1 MRYLNRIT
9 VEFAKPI
16 QTLAFSHSN
25 NFLAMGGDES
35 ILYVLSVPTRS
46 MILNTIMSSQI
57 RCVAFSKN
65 DERLSIGQED
75 GVLSLLVVAA
85 EFEPTGEIDA
95 HDSPVLCQDWSSKTL
110 AVGREDGTVSLF
122 DTEKAFCNFFVPL
135 AEFSSNYPVRSL
147 SFGVS
152 ERFLAIGGDNGIFVL
167 SRKGGWAVCHHISTS
182 DKIFTTR
189 WSPAGRYLALA
200 GTNDSFQV
208 YDTISWVPVKEV
220 KHSFATLPS
229 NDRPSA
235 ISCIDWSLDCKWMA
249 LGSIGSGIMVLN
261 TTDWR
266 PLGPSTDGMS
276 LTSAK

>member
-1 MRYLNRIT
+1 MVT

-16 QTLAFSHSN
+16 QTLCFFHCT

-35 ILYVLSVPTRS
+35 VLYVLNVPTRS
-46 MILNTIMSSQI
+46 MILNTIMSSPI
-57 RCVAFSKN
+57 RSVAFSKN

-75 GVLSLLVVAA
+75 GLLSLLVVDA
-85 EFEPTGEIDA
+85 EFEPTGEIDT

-110 AVGREDGTVSLF
+110 ATGREDGTVSLF
-122 DTEKAFCNFFVPL
+122 DTEKSFCNFFVPL

-182 DKIFTTR
+182 EKIFTTR

-208 YDTISWVPVKEV
+208 YDTISWVAMREV
-220 KHSFATLPS
+220 KHSLLTLPS
-229 NDRPSA
+229 GPPLA
-235 ISCIDWSLDCKWMA
+235 ISSIDWSLDCKWMA
-249 LGSIGSGIMVLN
+249 IGSIGSGIVVLN
-261 TTDWR
+261 TSDWKR
-266 PLGPSTDGMS
+266 LGPSSDG
-276 LTSAK
+276 LTLSSSTRSAK